1 MGLNG
6 NSATATLNCVCSHIQ
21 NKSTRNSTNPV
32 GFYMVKIN
40 PSILLVMSTSLPA
53 QNVLAE
59 ERLRWR
65 RGGLMKQ
72 RTKEWRRS
80 LFSQRQCARSVCA
93 RNRTCDVVLFE
104 GVTVDLVLIG
114 TVFLQPL
121 ANVRLG
127 PQSHRLGQLH
137 ISWLRHTRKRTFRN
151 RSSYILLMF
160 STCSDSLSLLNR
172 DSAAL
177 VQRALTC
184 VLALLKPAEPV
195 CGPLTHYSQST
206 RFSGLQH

>member
-72 RTKEWRRS
+72 RTK
-80 LFSQRQCARSVCA
+80 
-93 RNRTCDVVLFE
+93 
-104 GVTVDLVLIG
+104 GV
-114 TVFLQPL
+114 
-121 ANVRLG
+121 A
-127 PQSHRLGQLH
+127 
-137 ISWLRHTRKRTFRN
+137 
-151 RSSYILLMF
+151 
-160 STCSDSLSLLNR
+160 
-172 DSAAL
+172 
-177 VQRALTC
+177 
-184 VLALLKPAEPV
+184 AEPLLSETV
-195 CGPLTHYSQST
+195 CPVGVREKPYL
-206 RFSGLQH
+206 